1 MSAVKNI
8 NTVDTNKPNQYD
20 EKVKLIKTDGY
31 SIMPNKFAQNKSLSI
46 ESIGL
51 GTYLNSLPNDWTPRR
66 THLQK
71 HFGFGDHVW
80 RKIAKELREEGYL
93 KLEKGGDGGGCD
105 LVFDI
110 NGSFRHVENQRVAT
124 PDALI
129 TDASKSD
136 ASKINAHTK
145 YTSVQNTNNKTT
157 TVTTETLGDKVVVD
171 LVKRMKEEAGV
182 TDRDAQHYLEIHT
195 PEKIAEK
202 LSMLKNTKAEK
213 PAAWLRTALRDNF
226 QPTKPKP
233 LAIVGSVVDT
243 AQSKHLEESALQQ
256 MEARHKEYQASKTED
271 QIRIEES
278 LMKRFSSRKHGGHSA
293 LI

>member
-1 MSAVKNI
+1 MSSDQ
-8 NTVDTNKPNQYD
+8 NTVQYD

-31 SIMPNKFAQNKSLSI
+31 SIMPNKFAQNKNLSI

-93 KLEKGGDGGGCD
+93 KLEKGGEGGGCD

-110 NGSFRHVENQRVAT
+110 NGSFRPVENQRVVDS
-124 PDALI
+124 DALI

-145 YTSVQNTNNKTT
+145 YTSVQINNKTT
-157 TVTTETLGDKVVVD
+157 TTVVPAPLVDKVVVN
-171 LVKRMKEEAGV
+171 LVKRMKDEAGV
-182 TDRDAQHYLEIHT
+182 TDKDAQHYLKIHSHEQIT
-195 PEKIAEK
+195 EK
-202 LSMLKNTKAEK
+202 LSMLKDTKASK
-213 PAAWLRTALRDNF
+213 PAAWIR
-226 QPTKPKP
+226 
-233 LAIVGSVVDT
+233 I
-243 AQSKHLEESALQQ
+243 ALQQ
-256 MEARHKEYQASKTED
+256 DYKPSKPKDKPLTVVGTVDHAEQMKHVLESDRKGWEARAYETVMTPDEIQHAQE
-271 QIRIEES
+271 
-278 LMKRFSSRKHGGHSA
+278 LLKRYGPCKHEARSA
-293 LI
+293 

>member
-1 MSAVKNI
+1 MSSDQ
-8 NTVDTNKPNQYD
+8 NTVQYD

-31 SIMPNKFAQNKSLSI
+31 SIMPNKFAQNKNLSI

-93 KLEKGGDGGGCD
+93 KLEKGGEGGGCD

-110 NGSFRHVENQRVAT
+110 NGSFRPVEHQRVGGG
-124 PDALI
+124 DALI

-145 YTSVQNTNNKTT
+145 YTSVQINNKTT
-157 TVTTETLGDKVVVD
+157 TTVVPAPLVDKVVVN
-171 LVKRMKEEAGV
+171 LVKRMKDEAGV
-182 TDRDAQHYLEIHT
+182 TDKDAQHYLKIHSHEQIT
-195 PEKIAEK
+195 EK
-202 LSMLKNTKAEK
+202 LSMLKTANAINP
-213 PAAWLRTALRDNF
+213 PAWFKYALRDNF
-226 QPTKPKP
+226 QPTRAKP
-233 LAIVGSVVDT
+233 LAT
-243 AQSKHLEESALQQ
+243 AASSDHTEHLKHIEASDLKQWQERNRAYP
-256 MEARHKEYQASKTED
+256 EARTED
-271 QIRIEES
+271 QVRIQER
-278 LMKRFSSRKHGGHSA
+278 LMERFSSRKRDSRSA
-293 LI
+293 